1 MASYETK
8 KKLLARL
15 SRAEGQLAAVRRMV
29 EEDTYCIPVLTQIAA
44 VRGALTR
51 AADVLLEDHL
61 QHCVVRAFED
71 GDMDDRQARVDELLD
86 VFARFG
92 GRP

>member
-1 MASYETK
+1 MATHETK
-8 KKLLARL
+8 KKLIARL
-15 SRAEGQLAAVRRMV
+15 RRAEGQLAAVRRMV
-29 EEDTYCIPVLTQIAA
+29 EEDTYCVPVLTQIAA

-61 QHCVVRAFED
+61 QHCVVQAFQD
-71 GDMDDRQARVDELLD
+71 GDTELRKVRVDELLQ

-92 GRP
+92 GR

>member
-1 MASYETK
+1 MASHDTK
-8 KKLLARL
+8 RKLLARIR
-15 SRAEGQLAAVRRMV
+15 RAEGQLAAVRRMV
-29 EEDTYCIPVLTQIAA
+29 EEDTYCVPVLTQIAA

-61 QHCVVRAFED
+61 RHCVMSAFEE
-71 GDMDDRQARVDELLD
+71 GGEELRQERVDELLE

-92 GRP
+92 DRT